1 MMTQQVEIKYFDQF
15 SAGSIPV
22 AGTLTNI
29 SDITKGTD
37 VTQRIGN
44 QVTLKHLHV
53 SLTANIHPSAVNA
66 YIRMLVVKDKMGTNA
81 PIMADILDAGYL
93 ASPFCSIAPTYWD
106 YRKRFQ
112 ILYDQKALLT
122 QQAFTACALTADL
135 ELNFESQHI
144 GASTTFKNQLYL
156 IILSTEQNVLTL
168 PGHYWQS
175 RLTFT
180 DE

>member
-1 MMTQQVEIKYFDQF
+1 MMTQQVEIKYFDQY

-22 AGTLTNI
+22 AGNLTNI

-53 SLTANIHPSAVNA
+53 ALTANIHPSAVNA

-81 PIMADILDAGYL
+81 PIMADILDAGFL
-93 ASPFCSIAPTYWD
+93 ASPFCAIAPTYWD

-112 ILYDQKALLT
+112 ILYDQRP
-122 QQAFTACALTADL
+122 
-135 ELNFESQHI
+135 
-144 GASTTFKNQLYL
+144 Y
-156 IILSTEQNVLTL
+156 
-168 PGHYWQS
+168 
-175 RLTFT
+175 
-180 DE
+180 